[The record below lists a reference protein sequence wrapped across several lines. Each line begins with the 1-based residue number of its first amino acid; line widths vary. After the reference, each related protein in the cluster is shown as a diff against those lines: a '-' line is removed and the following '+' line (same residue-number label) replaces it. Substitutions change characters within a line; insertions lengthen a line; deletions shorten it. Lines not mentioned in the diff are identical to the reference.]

1 MLVRKRRDMAAALK
15 LLKNQGIHPQ
25 AIVTG
30 GLTSYPAAVRELGC
44 KDRLRAG
51 RLRDNNRA
59 ENSHISIRRERKQQ
73 RFKSQGSAQRFLGLH
88 AAISNNFN
96 VPRHP
101 ISPRTL
107 RHPKTNAMAAW
118 LAATAA

>member
-1 MLVRKRRDMAAALK
+1 MVVRIGGDRMYLWCAVDDEGEVRGMLVQKRRDMAAALK

-59 ENSHISIRRERKQQ
+59 ENSHI
-73 RFKSQGSAQRFLGLH
+73 
-88 AAISNNFN
+88 
-96 VPRHP
+96 
-101 ISPRTL
+101 
-107 RHPKTNAMAAW
+107 
-118 LAATAA
+118 